1 MMSRIVIEEVDK
13 VLIDNLTRLAAC
25 NTVTLGEQ
33 LKTLLVQSVP
43 WPDRQDLVRRAE
55 AIAAMTP
62 RSVIQ
67 TDSTSL
73 LREDRDR

>member
-1 MMSRIVIEEVDK
+1 MNRIVVEEVDE
-13 VLIDNLTRLAAC
+13 VLIDGLARLAAS
-25 NTVTLGEQ
+25 NSVSVEEQ
-33 LKTLLVQSVP
+33 IKTLLAQAVPQSN
-43 WPDRQDLVRRAE
+43 RQDLVRRAE

-62 RSVIQ
+62 RCVVH

>member
-1 MMSRIVIEEVDK
+1 MSRIVIEEVDE
-13 VLIDNLTRLAAC
+13 VLIDSLTRLAAC
-25 NTVTLGEQ
+25 NSVSVGEQ
-33 LKTLLVQSVP
+33 IKTLLAQSVP
-43 WPDRQDLVRRAE
+43 WPDRQGLLRRAE

-62 RSVIQ
+62 RSVVQ